1 MMRQMQLLI
10 NDASNGFLEQSCE
23 NIKENLSFLQKE
35 HLAKDEFIK
44 SLLETQRAILNSL
57 SN

>member
-1 MMRQMQLLI
+1 MMRQMELLI

-35 HLAKDEFIK
+35 HLSKDKFIK

>member
-1 MMRQMQLLI
+1 MMRQMELLI

-35 HLAKDEFIK
+35 HLAKDKFIK